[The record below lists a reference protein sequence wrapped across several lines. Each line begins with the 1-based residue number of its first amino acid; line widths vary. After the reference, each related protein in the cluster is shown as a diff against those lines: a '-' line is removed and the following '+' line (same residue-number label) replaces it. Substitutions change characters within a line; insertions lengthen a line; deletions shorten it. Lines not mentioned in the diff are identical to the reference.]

1 MNGTGG
7 EAAAA
12 ALVAAGV
19 RHVFGIVSVHNIPTY
34 AALERRDD
42 INVVNVRHE
51 QAAAHA
57 ADACSRATGELTAVL
72 TSTGPGAANAVAG
85 LYEAAFASSK
95 VLMVTGQTESRFY
108 GKGKGFLH
116 ENERQVDMLR
126 SVCRAVASVR
136 QVGDIGRAIAEVA
149 HDICSGRPQPGAVE
163 IPIDL
168 QYATGEVD
176 IALPPEPLRPSAPAE
191 LLTQAAER
199 LAAAERPLIWAG
211 GGVNIS
217 GAQRQITA
225 LAEALGAPVFTTI
238 EGRGAIDETHELA
251 MGFRSDRAEMA
262 DVFAEA
268 DVLLAVGTRF
278 QNYATRVWS
287 LQLPD
292 ELIHVDVDPSV
303 IGLNYPA
310 SLAIVDDAA
319 RACDGIL
326 SALDAVGSGGKAT
339 ADPGFV
345 DRARKHKAA
354 DELLLTEEIGAD
366 HAAICAAIRQLLPHD
381 AVIVRDSTVPV
392 YTWGHR
398 KLAVHHQ
405 RTSIRPG
412 AVAIGPG
419 LPMGIGAAVGSGRT
433 TLVMSGDGGFM
444 LSVGELSACA
454 EHNLG
459 VITVVF
465 NDAGYGVLRVIG
477 EAVFGERHGTELSSV
492 DFVGVA
498 EAMGVSA
505 ERARDAAGFE
515 AAFGRAVERA
525 ESGGGPSLIEVDLT
539 ALDPITFPLPA
550 HQRKQNAD

>member
-1 MNGTGG
+1 MRATGG
-7 EAAAA
+7 KAAAVA
-12 ALVAAGV
+12 VAAAGV
-19 RHVFGIVSVHNIPTY
+19 RNVFGIVSVHNIPIY
-34 AALERRDD
+34 AALERRNDVR
-42 INVVNVRHE
+42 VVNVRHE

-116 ENERQVDMLR
+116 ENERQVPMLR
-126 SVCRAVASVR
+126 SVCRAVESVR
-136 QVGDIGRAIAEVA
+136 QHGEIGRAIAAVA

-168 QYATGEVD
+168 QYATGDVD
-176 IALPPEPLRPSAPAE
+176 VMAPPWPVALAAAPDVVA
-191 LLTQAAER
+191 QAAER

-217 GAQRQITA
+217 GAQAQLTA

-251 MGFRSDRAEMA
+251 MGFCSDRAEMA

-278 QNYATRVWS
+278 QNYATRVWR
-287 LQLPD
+287 LELPD
-292 ELIHVDVDPSV
+292 ELIHVDIDPTV

-310 SLAIVDDAA
+310 SLAVVADAGA
-319 RACDGIL
+319 ACEAIL
-326 SALDAVGSGGKAT
+326 AALDGVPPSIGGGV
-339 ADPGFV
+339 DSGFV

-354 DELLLTEEIGAD
+354 ADTQLTEEIGPD
-366 HAAICAAIRQLLPHD
+366 HAAICAAIRRLLPDD

-398 KLAVHHQ
+398 KLAVRMQ

-419 LPMGIGAAVGSGRT
+419 VPMGIGAAAGTGRT
-433 TLVMSGDGGFM
+433 TLVLQGDGGLL
-444 LSVGELSACA
+444 LSIGELSACA

-465 NDAGYGVLRVIG
+465 NDNGYGVLRVIG
-477 EAVFGERHGTELSSV
+477 EAVFGERHGTELSGV

-498 EAMGVSA
+498 TAMGVAA
-505 ERARDAAGFE
+505 ERAGDVVSFE
-515 AAFGRAVERA
+515 AAFARAVERA
-525 ESGGGPSLIEVDLT
+525 ESGAGPSLIEVDLT
-539 ALDPITFPLPA
+539 ALAPITFPLPA
-550 HQRKQNAD
+550 HQRRAHDD

>member
-1 MNGTGG
+1 MSVVRGTGG
-7 EAAAA
+7 EVAAA
-12 ALVAAGV
+12 ALAAAGV

-34 AALERRDD
+34 VALEQRDD
-42 INVVNVRHE
+42 IRVVNVRHE

-57 ADACSRATGELTAVL
+57 ADACARATGELTAVL

-116 ENERQVDMLR
+116 ENERQVPMLR
-126 SVCRAVASVR
+126 SVCRAVSSVR
-136 QVGDIGRAIAEVA
+136 QVGDIGRAIAAVA

-168 QYATGEVD
+168 QYATGEVEVVTPPAPLVPAAAPEL
-176 IALPPEPLRPSAPAE
+176 IA
-191 LLTQAAER
+191 QAAER
-199 LAAAERPLIWAG
+199 LAGAERPLIWAG

-217 GAQRQITA
+217 GAQAQLTA

-251 MGFRSDRAEMA
+251 MGFSSDRAEMA

-278 QNYATRVWS
+278 QNYATRVWR
-287 LQLPD
+287 LDLPH
-292 ELIHVDVDPSV
+292 ELIHVDIDPTV

-310 SLAIVDDAA
+310 TLAIVADAA
-319 RACDGIL
+319 AACEAILAALDGAAL
-326 SALDAVGSGGKAT
+326 SADS
-339 ADPGFV
+339 GFV
-345 DRARKHKAA
+345 DRARKHKSAA
-354 DELLLTEEIGAD
+354 DDQLTEEIGAD
-366 HAAICAAIRQLLPHD
+366 HAAICAAIRRLLPHD

-398 KLAVHHQ
+398 KLAVHRQ

-419 LPMGIGAAVGSGRT
+419 VPMGIGAAVGTGRT
-433 TLVMSGDGGFM
+433 TLVLQGDGGLM

-465 NDAGYGVLRVIG
+465 NDSGYGVLRVIG
-477 EAVFGERHGTELSSV
+477 EAVFGEPHGTELAGV

-498 EAMGVSA
+498 NAMGVAA
-505 ERARDAAGFE
+505 ERASDVASFE
-515 AAFGRAVERA
+515 AAFARAVERVT
-525 ESGGGPSLIEVDLT
+525 SGAGPTLLEVDLA
-539 ALDPITFPLPA
+539 ALEPITFPLPA
-550 HQRKQNAD
+550 HQRKPNDP